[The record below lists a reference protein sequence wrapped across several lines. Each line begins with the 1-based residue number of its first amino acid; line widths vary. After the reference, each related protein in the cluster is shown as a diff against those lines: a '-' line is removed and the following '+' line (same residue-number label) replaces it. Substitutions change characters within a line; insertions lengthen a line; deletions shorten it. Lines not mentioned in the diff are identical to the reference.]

1 MKEPF
6 FSIIIP
12 VYNRPLELEE
22 LLTSLL
28 GQHYRQFE
36 VIIVEDGS
44 SNKSDQVSER
54 FSQQLKLRYYFQ
66 PNQGPGPARNFGFK
80 QADGDFFI
88 SFDSDC
94 VIPPEYLQSV
104 VDFMSMHQVDA
115 WGGPDA
121 GHSSFTHLQRA
132 MAYTM
137 SALLTT
143 GGIRGGTV
151 ALDHFQPRSFNMG
164 ISRKVFEATGG
175 FHFDRFAEDIE
186 LSIRIRKACFSS
198 WLIPGAF
205 VYHKRRTS
213 LGEFFRQVKNFGK
226 GRVEVSRSHPGTL
239 KLTHWLPFL
248 FTAVWMIGLTVG
260 LVFKPL
266 LYLTISVYGIYFF
279 MLFTGSLIQTGSFL
293 TSILSIP
300 SALIQLTGYAW
311 GFFQAIINDKKD

>member
-6 FSIIIP
+6 FSIVVP
-12 VYNRPLELEE
+12 VFNRPQELEE
-22 LLTSLL
+22 LLVSLL
-28 GQHYRQFE
+28 GQHYRNFE

-44 SNKSDQVSER
+44 SKKSDQVAER
-54 FSQQLKLRYYFQ
+54 FSQQLTLRYFFQ

-80 QADGDFFI
+80 EAKGDFLI

-94 VIPPEYLQSV
+94 IIPPEYLQSV
-104 VDFMSMHQVDA
+104 VDFMSMHSVDA

-137 SALLTT
+137 SAFLTT
-143 GGIRGGTV
+143 GGIRGGTEV
-151 ALDHFQPRSFNMG
+151 LDHFQPRSFNMG
-164 ISRKVFEATGG
+164 LSRNVFEITGG

-186 LSIRIRKACFSS
+186 LSIRIRNAGFSS

-213 LGEFFRQVKNFGK
+213 LREFFRQVVNFGR
-226 GRVEVSRSHPGTL
+226 GRIAVSRVHPNTI
-239 KLTHWLPFL
+239 KFTHRLPLL
-248 FTAVWMIGLTVG
+248 FTAGWMLGLGTG
-260 LVFKPL
+260 LIFNPL
-266 LYLTISVYGIYFF
+266 LILTISIYGLYFLL
-279 MLFTGSLIQTGSFL
+279 LFIGSLIETGSFL
-293 TSILSIP
+293 TSVLSVP

-311 GFFQAIINDKKD
+311 GFFQGMMSVEKE